1 MYIAAWETNKGN
13 QQGRKI
19 NMTDNQAMVH
29 AMVQNAKSAS
39 FRENLENAAV
49 AQEKFMFVQSNG
61 EDEKQEAFL
70 DKIRKR
76 SEEMRQVVSE

>member
-1 MYIAAWETNKGN
+1 MYIAAWETNKGSH
-13 QQGRKI
+13 QGRME
-19 NMTDNQAMVH
+19 NMTENQAMVH

-61 EDEKQEAFL
+61 DDEKQEAFL

-76 SEEMRQVVSE
+76 SEEIRQVVSE

>member
-1 MYIAAWETNKGN
+1 MYIAAWETNKRSH
-13 QQGRKI
+13 QGRME
-19 NMTDNQAMVH
+19 NMTENQAMVH

-61 EDEKQEAFL
+61 DDEKQEAFL

-76 SEEMRQVVSE
+76 SEEIRQVVSE

>member
-1 MYIAAWETNKGN
+1 MYIAAWESN
-13 QQGRKI
+13 QGIESGRKQ
-19 NMTDNQAMVH
+19 NMTDDQAMVH

-39 FRENLENAAV
+39 LRENLENAAI

-61 EDEKQEAFL
+61 NDVKQERLL

-76 SEEMRQVVSE
+76 SEQMRHVV